1 MFSLLLAQE
10 VEDEGDL
17 GLVEK
22 FATDA
27 SYVCKWT
34 VDDQSLYSAIVPR
47 QCLLCLFWSIIIIP
61 RIQSKRFLILVLI
74 NMMNLNSC
82 LIQTIRSNLNEI
94 SLYKKSIRC
103 VTYPRLIRV
112 ESNNRLPSRPNHQFG
127 ILYLKNLIPTLLRGI
142 MSLPCTRTTQS
153 SQHRKTRT
161 IQFLGPVI
169 EKFTQLFQCGGTEVG
184 ISRL

>member
-47 QCLLCLFWSIIIIP
+47 QCLLCLF
-61 RIQSKRFLILVLI
+61 
-74 NMMNLNSC
+74 
-82 LIQTIRSNLNEI
+82 
-94 SLYKKSIRC
+94 
-103 VTYPRLIRV
+103 
-112 ESNNRLPSRPNHQFG
+112 
-127 ILYLKNLIPTLLRGI
+127 
-142 MSLPCTRTTQS
+142 
-153 SQHRKTRT
+153 
-161 IQFLGPVI
+161 
-169 EKFTQLFQCGGTEVG
+169 
-184 ISRL
+184 